1 MSNKNTRV
9 YADFDLNFKPHP
21 LTGDLVMKYDE
32 ASIRRSVY
40 NLLMLNRYE
49 KHYKPEIS
57 GQIRELLFEPM
68 TQGTA
73 ISIRS
78 RIEFVL
84 NQFEPRV
91 KVDEVSVTPDFEGQE
106 YKITI
111 LYTIIN
117 TLSSVEQEIYLQRV
131 R

>member
-91 KVDEVSVTPDFEGQE
+91 KVEEVSVTPDFE
-106 YKITI
+106 
-111 LYTIIN
+111 
-117 TLSSVEQEIYLQRV
+117 
-131 R
+131 